1 MEITFFFVT
10 FIFDRRVITG
20 PGGVSIFDKCRR
32 RNNLDGFVLDKDR
45 ARHSGH
51 YSRRHT
57 DPRTARAIASPGFTS
72 GEQCGEHRRQIE
84 RGGFSLA
91 NQTDKFVLNFSGGLG
106 GLYIREHSRT
116 FTSSA
121 CAAFSLFAALPRR
134 GEYLDPRGQ
143 DAFRPRT
150 IRGRGATMTSAN
162 IELCASRPRGS
173 LKIYVHTFKTSVTNR
188 AASDSRDV
196 LTPSDSVPPGFDG
209 GTVGGLHRYHAQR
222 MSARTRQR
230 SPFNFSG

>member
-1 MEITFFFVT
+1 MIKNVKFTFFFVT
-10 FIFDRRVITG
+10 FLFDRRVITG

-57 DPRTARAIASPGFTS
+57 DPRTARAIASTGFTS
-72 GEQCGEHRRQIE
+72 GEQCGEHRRQIA

-91 NQTDKFVLNFSGGLG
+91 NRTDKFILNFSGGLG
-106 GLYIREHSRT
+106 GLYICEHSRT
-116 FTSSA
+116 FTRSA
-121 CAAFSLFAALPRR
+121 RAAFSLFAASPRR

-143 DAFRPRT
+143 DALRPRT
-150 IRGRGATMTSAN
+150 IRGRGATMTPAN

-173 LKIYVHTFKTSVTNR
+173 LQKIYT
-188 AASDSRDV
+188 
-196 LTPSDSVPPGFDG
+196 
-209 GTVGGLHRYHAQR
+209 
-222 MSARTRQR
+222 
-230 SPFNFSG
+230 